1 VAVVSGGGTG
11 IGAAIA
17 RRFAAEGAVVVVS
30 GRRQELL
37 DEVVETITSEGG
49 RAEAYVAD
57 LSIESSVEELFA
69 HVLNTYQ
76 RLDIL
81 VNNAAIAGE
90 VGNIWEL
97 SFAGWDEAL
106 RINLTGPWLCT
117 RAAARVMMP
126 QRSGRIINIGSIS
139 GKRPLATRT
148 PYTATKMGLVGLTR
162 TCALE
167 LGEYDINVNVIS
179 PGAVDTPRLEELARK
194 WNRPLDEMVASV
206 AAQSALKRISTPDDI
221 AECALFLAGDR
232 SRNITGVDITVDG
245 GVWFH

>member
-1 VAVVSGGGTG
+1 M
-11 IGAAIA
+11 
-17 RRFAAEGAVVVVS
+17 VS

-37 DEVVETITSEGG
+37 DEVVETIASEGG
-49 RAEAYVAD
+49 RAEAFVAD
-57 LSIESSVEELFA
+57 LSVESSVDELFA

-221 AECALFLAGDR
+221 AECALFLASDR